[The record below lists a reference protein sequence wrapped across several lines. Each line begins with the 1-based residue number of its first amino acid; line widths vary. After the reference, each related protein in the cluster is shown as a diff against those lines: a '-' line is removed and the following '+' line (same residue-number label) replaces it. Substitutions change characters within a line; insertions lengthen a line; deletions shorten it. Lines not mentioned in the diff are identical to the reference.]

1 MRLVKRFGDV
11 AEGRPFVR
19 PRVFFAPILLL
30 LALPAS
36 SASEAAGTTGEV
48 LLGRT
53 GAAEVLAIS
62 PEWRR
67 GYDEYQPAPEDVA
80 VVRQAPAGS
89 LVMVYFGSWCSD
101 SRLGVPQFLKI
112 VDAAQAPNLKVRYL
126 AVDRSKKEPAGPLE
140 GVGLELVPTFVLSVH
155 GKEIGRIVETPATTI
170 EHDLALLLRKA
181 TSSPAS

>member
-1 MRLVKRFGDV
+1 MMDAVMRVVKRWAFLV
-11 AEGRPFVR
+11 PF
-19 PRVFFAPILLL
+19 LLL
-30 LALPAS
+30 LHALLSPAGP
-36 SASEAAGTTGEV
+36 AAAGTTGDG

-53 GAAEVLAIS
+53 GAAHILDIS

-80 VVRQAPAGS
+80 AVKQAPPGS

-101 SRLGVPQFLKI
+101 SRLGVPHFLKT

-126 AVDRSKKEPAGPLE
+126 AVDRSKKEPARPLE
-140 GVGLELVPTFVLSVH
+140 GIGLELVPTFVLSIH

-181 TSSPAS
+181 TLSPAS